1 MGFGSLGEAGLN
13 SYKRSRRTM
22 RMGKQFAQVEIPV
35 RLEIKPQ
42 DLKRLEQSGKYAL
55 KNTLRPVSRFV
66 LEPSQNEAIKLSGSK
81 IGRRFAANRTGRGGK
96 TTYNVKG
103 KSRKIRSYRAG
114 VRKKS
119 AYSMRGRNDTAGR
132 VTMLLSIKTNA
143 DYYNFVANFWE
154 HGWKVGG
161 KQLPG
166 NQFMTKAVER
176 NRNDI
181 AGRFC
186 RAMAKAI
193 EVLPKRLKASDLKG
207 IR

>member
-1 MGFGSLGEAGLN
+1 MKAD
-13 SYKRSRRTM
+13 
-22 RMGKQFAQVEIPV
+22 IPIT
-35 RLEIKPQ
+35 LEIRKQ
-42 DLKRLEQSGKYAL
+42 DLEKLRNAGKYAL
-55 KNTLRPVSRFV
+55 KNTLRPVSKFV
-66 LEPSQNEAIKLSGSK
+66 LEPSQNEAAKSSGSK
-81 IGRRFAANRTGRGGK
+81 IGRRFAANMTGRGGK

-114 VRKKS
+114 VRKKG
-119 AYSMRGRNDTAGR
+119 AYSMQGRNDTAGR
-132 VTMLLSIKTNA
+132 ITMLLSIKTNA

-161 KQLPG
+161 KHLPG